1 MAAPRATAGDFAKVA
16 FMASNQREL
25 IESVGLSPI
34 AMVVSNPR
42 LPDNPLEVVNDS
54 FCDLTGYRETD
65 IVGRNCRF
73 LAGEKTSEA
82 ATEQIR
88 AAIRTT
94 SPALV
99 EIVNYRR
106 DGSAFRNGVMITPL
120 FDDDGKL
127 AWFLGSQVDLGPAT
141 GALQERRSGAAELVA
156 DLPERQH
163 QVLSLMAHG
172 LLNKQIA
179 WELKISEKTVKMHR
193 ALLIERL
200 GVATSAEA
208 IRIAVE
214 AGL

>member
-1 MAAPRATAGDFAKVA
+1 MMSYDPQA
-16 FMASNQREL
+16 L
-25 IESVGLSPI
+25 IDAIGLSPI

-42 LPDNPLEVVNDS
+42 VQDNPLELVNPA
-54 FCDLTGYRETD
+54 FCELTGYSESE
-65 IVGRNCRF
+65 ILGRNCRF
-73 LAGEKTSEA
+73 LAGPRTQD
-82 ATEQIR
+82 TVTDQIR
-88 AAIRTT
+88 L
-94 SPALV
+94 ALRAQRPV
-99 EIVNYRR
+99 LADIVNYRR

-120 FDDDGKL
+120 FDDEGKL
-127 AWFLGSQVDLGPAT
+127 AWFLGSQVDLGDQVADP
-141 GALQERRSGAAELVA
+141 LSKRRSDATLRVA
-156 DLPERQH
+156 DLPTRQRE
-163 QVLSLMAHG
+163 VLELMARG